1 MNTSDNRDSIYHDL
15 HSQQL
20 SQQDHQNRY
29 SAQII
34 LNILFRDFK
43 PQSVLDIGCG
53 LGTWLSVCQELGV
66 QEIQGIDGTWL
77 DTNLL
82 NIPESFVLK
91 VDLEQPFQLR
101 RKFDLAIC
109 LEVAE
114 HLDREA
120 AEGFVQSLTSHADRI
135 LFSAAI
141 PFQGGHHHVNE
152 QWPDYWNNLFMKHGY
167 CPLDLIRG
175 EIWQN
180 SSVMWWL
187 KQNILL
193 FVKTELVEQHENW
206 KIAAKIKSPLSIVH
220 PDVYESRLKLA
231 LSQGNNYQQLVDVLS
246 SGGFFSVKKENNG
259 QISITKIRDQQQQET

>member
-1 MNTSDNRDSIYHDL
+1 MNTYDNRDSIYHDL

-20 SQQDHQNRY
+20 SQQERQNRH

-34 LNILFRDFK
+34 LNILFRDFQ
-43 PQSVLDIGCG
+43 PESVIDVGCG

-66 QEIQGIDGTWL
+66 PEVQGIDGTWL

-82 NIPESFVLK
+82 HIPESCVLK
-91 VDLEQPFQLR
+91 VDLEQPFQLK
-101 RKFDLAIC
+101 RKFELAIC

-114 HLDREA
+114 HLAPEA
-120 AEGFVQSLTSHADRI
+120 AEGFIKSLISHADRI

-152 QWPDYWNNLFMKHGY
+152 QWSDYWNNLFMKHGY
-167 CPLDLIRG
+167 VAVDYIRG

-180 SSVMWWL
+180 SSVIWWL

-193 FVKTELVEQHENW
+193 FVKAELIEQNENW
-206 KIAAKIKSPLSIVH
+206 KKAAKIKSPLSIVH
-220 PDVYESRLKLA
+220 PDFYESRLKLA
-231 LSQGNNYQQLVDVLS
+231 FIERNEYQQLLNVLA
-246 SGGFFSVKKENNG
+246 SGSLFSVKKGNNG
-259 QISITKIRDQQQQET
+259 QISIAKIRD